1 MPLQGL
7 LRKADGKTIAQDGYY
22 DMRVVAFNPVS
33 GQQILSQDFQDV
45 VVKDGQYTLPVS
57 IPKFADTGSSTFQ
70 VCHSGD
76 PSAAED
82 GLDAEDIPTGCKD
95 PVVEK
100 KVFVEAECPQT
111 LNISSNNFLYRL
123 IGNRD
128 GSISGNGCTYVDSGN
143 NFFAQTDK
151 QAPTV
156 VGVQGAKGDSGSV
169 GPQGPAGPQGE
180 KGADGAAGVN
190 GTNGTNGAQGPAG
203 AQGPSGDPA
212 TDDQTLSFGGA
223 NILSIAGG
231 NSVDLSSLKDNTD
244 VLASLGCTA
253 GQIAQYNGSAWAC
266 ASPAAS
272 SDSQTLSL
280 VANTLSILNGNS
292 VSLASYLDNTDAQSI
307 SVASN
312 VLSISGN
319 ASTVNLA
326 SYLDN
331 TDAQTLSYS
340 TGTHLLS
347 ISGGNTADLSSL
359 LDNTDA
365 QGISLAGNT
374 LSISGNAS
382 TVNLAG
388 YLDNTDAQSISLV
401 GDTLSISG
409 SAGTVSL
416 AGYLDNTDV
425 LAGLSCGLNQIA
437 KWNGSAWAC
446 ASDSGLTSEVD
457 GVIGNEVT
465 DATAGGGLTR
475 AGLGTNVSP
484 YTLGIAAGGVTNAM
498 LSNSALTVSAG
509 TGLTGGG
516 SVSLGGTVTLSSTLG
531 TDIDSSEI
539 VNGTIA
545 TADIAANAI
554 TAALVSD
561 GTLTTADLSATAGIT
576 NAQLA
581 NSSITVTA
589 GAGLSGGGAVALGS
603 SVTLTST
610 LGTAIDTTEITD
622 GTILFA
628 DIAQN
633 GCSNGQVLKYNTG
646 WTCAADADTT
656 YTAGTGIAVSGLN
669 VISSTLGTD
678 IDSSEIVDST
688 VALID
693 LAADS
698 VNSSKI
704 VNGSVANA
712 DLANSAVTI
721 TAGTGLS
728 GGGAVTLGS
737 SVTLNLANDFGASI
751 DSSEITDGTVALAD
765 LANSSVN
772 SSKIVDGSI
781 ATVDVADGAITLAKL
796 ANCSSDGQIL
806 KYTVVGGWACAADS
820 GLTSEVD
827 GVIGNEV
834 TDATVSGG
842 LTRSGSGTGVSP
854 YTLGIAAGGVTN
866 AMLTNSG
873 VTVTAGT
880 GLTGGGSVSLGGTV
894 TLNSS
899 LGTAIDSTEIT
910 DGTITSAD
918 LSATAGITNAQLANN
933 AVTVTAGSGL
943 SGGGAVALGSS
954 VTLTSSLGTAI
965 DTSEITDGTILF
977 ADIAQNG
984 CSTNQVMQW
993 NGSAWACGSL
1003 AGSQNLFETISA
1015 PGGTASVADSATD
1028 TLAFVNGAGVTIT
1041 SDGTTDTITIAA
1053 TLGTAIDSSEIVD
1066 GTITT
1071 SDISATAGITNA
1083 QLANSAVTVTA
1094 GTGLSGGGSVALGSS
1109 VTLSSTLGTA
1119 IDTNEIT
1126 DGTIAAIDIA
1136 SGAITT
1142 SKLANCSSDN
1152 QILKYTT
1159 VGGWACAADAD
1170 TTYTAGT
1177 GISINGS
1184 NVISSTLGT
1193 DIDSSEI
1200 VDGTVALI
1208 DLAADSVNSSK
1219 IVDGSIANAD
1229 LANSSVTVTA
1239 GTGLSGGGSV
1249 ALGGT
1254 VTLNLANDFGASID
1268 SGEITNGTI
1277 TLADLA
1283 QNSCG
1288 DGQVIKWSNGSTAWV
1303 CANDIDTQLSEAQVD
1318 TYTSNNGYLTSF
1330 TEVDGST
1337 TNELQNVFTTIA
1349 APDAN
1354 NPSADSTTDT
1364 LTLANGAG
1372 ISITSNGTTDT
1383 ITVAAT
1389 LGATIDSS
1397 AEIVDGTIANADL
1410 ANSSLTVS
1418 SGNGLTGGG
1427 SVALGATTTLNIGA
1441 GNGINVAADAVS
1453 VQTFAATDGLSTTT
1467 SSGSGIEVLASGV
1480 GLLQG
1485 CANNEILKWNETTD
1499 VWACAADNDTII
1511 SEATVESYIFD
1522 ADNTGTLSSGTL
1534 ALGSLSYTGTLSDT
1548 QISDT
1553 LTIGATSTV
1562 SDSALSANVS
1572 KLGSDISSAEIAN
1585 GTIAAADVAPDA
1597 LDFTELNDTMSLDVA
1612 TSISLGAN
1620 DLTFTAGG
1628 AGNVVTNLSSTGDF
1642 IVQDNGTTAF
1652 VVQDNGGV
1660 YIGDPASAIA
1670 TGSLL
1675 VLDSITTAPGSPVNG
1690 AMYYDSG
1697 LAKFRCYESST
1708 WKDCISAPGSQN
1720 DTAATYYFFSDFIGN
1735 PTTTGQ
1741 DVYATNSGTGAAT
1754 AASANVAANRPGI
1767 FRSTTGTTATGRTA
1781 FASNLTA
1788 FALGGGAMS
1797 YETAVNIATLS
1808 TGTER
1813 YQLVIGLFDT
1823 ATAANQ
1829 VDAVSFVYD
1838 EGGVSTGSAASAN
1851 WQIRTASNSTR
1862 SWTTTTTAVAAA
1874 TWYKLRVE
1882 VNAAGT
1888 SATFYIN
1895 GTNVGTIATNIPTGT
1910 ARALGFGHL
1919 MIKSVGTTARTMDID
1934 YMKAEQSFTTSR

>member
-123 IGNRD
+123 TGNRD

-253 GQIAQYNGSAWAC
+253 GQIAQYNGSAWTC

-292 VSLASYLDNTDAQSI
+292 VSLAGYLDNTDAQSI

-509 TGLTGGG
+509 SGLTGGG

-545 TADIAANAI
+545 TADIAASAI

-589 GAGLSGGGAVALGS
+589 GAGLSGGGVVALGS

-646 WTCAADADTT
+646 WTCAADNDTT

-751 DSSEITDGTVALAD
+751 DSSEITDGTVSLAD

-899 LGTAIDSTEIT
+899 LGTTIDSTEIT

-1028 TLAFVNGAGVTIT
+1028 TLAFANGAGVTIT

-1094 GTGLSGGGSVALGSS
+1094 GTGLSGGGSVS
-1109 VTLSSTLGTA
+1109 
-1119 IDTNEIT
+1119 
-1126 DGTIAAIDIA
+1126 
-1136 SGAITT
+1136 
-1142 SKLANCSSDN
+1142 
-1152 QILKYTT
+1152 
-1159 VGGWACAADAD
+1159 
-1170 TTYTAGT
+1170 
-1177 GISINGS
+1177 
-1184 NVISSTLGT
+1184 
-1193 DIDSSEI
+1193 
-1200 VDGTVALI
+1200 
-1208 DLAADSVNSSK
+1208 
-1219 IVDGSIANAD
+1219 
-1229 LANSSVTVTA
+1229 
-1239 GTGLSGGGSV
+1239 
-1249 ALGGT
+1249 LGGT
-1254 VTLNLANDFGASID
+1254 VTLNLTNDFGASID
-1268 SGEITNGTI
+1268 SSEITNGTI
-1277 TLADLA
+1277 TLADIA

-1318 TYTSNNGYLTSF
+1318 TYVANNGYLTSEVDGSTSNEIQDLSLAGDTLALSSDGTTVDLSAYMDNTDVLAGLSCGLNQIAKWNGSAWACAADADTDTQDLSLAGNTLSLVAGGSVDLTAF
-1330 TEVDGST
+1330 MDNTDSQDLSLAGNILSLSGDGTTVDLSGYLDDTVLSEAQVDTYVANNGYLTSEVDGST

-1349 APDAN
+1349 TPDAN
-1354 NPSADSTTDT
+1354 NPAADTTTDT
-1364 LTLANGAG
+1364 LTLANGTG
-1372 ISITSNGTTDT
+1372 VTITSNGTTDT
-1383 ITVAAT
+1383 ITIAAA
-1389 LGATIDSS
+1389 LGTDIDST
-1397 AEIVDGTIANADL
+1397 EIVNGTITSTDISGTAGITNGQL

-1418 SGNGLTGGG
+1418 AGNGLLNGG
-1427 SVALGATTTLNIGA
+1427 SVSLGGTTTLNIGA
-1441 GNGINVAADAVS
+1441 GNGITVNADDIAVRTAASA
-1453 VQTFAATDGLSTTT
+1453 DGLSSTT
-1467 SSGSGIEVLASGV
+1467 SSGSGIEALATGV
-1480 GLLQG
+1480 ALLQG
-1485 CANNEILKWNETTD
+1485 CSDAQVLKWNETTD

-1652 VVQDNGGV
+1652 IVQDNGGV

-1720 DTAATYYFFSDFIGN
+1720 DTAATYYFFSEFTGS

-1808 TGTER
+1808 TGTQR

-1895 GTNVGTIATNIPTGT
+1895 GTNVGTIATNIATAADA
-1910 ARALGFGHL
+1910 ARALG
-1919 MIKSVGTTARTMDID
+1919 I
-1934 YMKAEQSFTTSR
+1934 